1 MFQNTIFFAP
11 SDIKTIAAYAHRMND
26 ERKSGVVGY
35 YHLFDGED
43 ALVSEVESF
52 MSGKKHIKKVVLV
65 GMGGSSCG
73 VKALRDFLCFDKRG
87 GAELFIIDNTDT
99 STFERLLAFAN
110 PENTLFII
118 ASKTG
123 TTIEVLTLFKLIIKH
138 LNIDLTALCEHFAFI
153 TDEGSKLHAL
163 AADTGVK
170 CFFIPQNVGGRFSV
184 LSAIGVVPALL
195 CGYDARGLLAGARAC
210 HEDFFGG
217 KNDMILQ
224 KAYHFCTHKSA
235 HSNVLFSYGDAF
247 KGFGEWYVQLIAE
260 SLGKK
265 QGFKRVGI
273 TPIALVGARDQHSF
287 LQLIM
292 EGPKDKTITFLKVLE
307 SNEENLGENCVNFG
321 RNLGENSQKFGEILG
336 KNSSDFGENFSKKFG
351 SDFGGNFEKNSQ
363 KPSEILDKNL
373 NKNSQIFGANSSEN
387 LGKKSRKNSSENPQK
402 IHAKSVN
409 LNENSRCLHGNS
421 VNLNENSRNFGEN
434 VGKNLNENS
443 SDFGENFSEKFGSN
457 FETNSQIS
465 NEILNKNLDKKLQ
478 NSSENPQKIH
488 ANLNENSQNLSPK
501 NPQISHPQNTPKI
514 HENNFLKNHPNAHTF
529 SSQEHFSG
537 AHFHSPI
544 VPNFSLPHLESCDFA
559 GGVSLQS
566 LLNAQCD
573 ATLQSLLAENLSID
587 LITLGAA
594 DAWHLGYLM
603 SYCELLTSACGIM
616 LGINT
621 YDQPGVEL
629 GKLILKKMLTK

>member
-1 MFQNTIFFAP
+1 MLKLRKLQDIKHSQQGLKPQKGEKRFNDNAAKCGKKAYKRTKMFQNTIFFAP
-11 SDIKTIAAYAHRMND
+11 SDIKSISSYAHRMND
-26 ERKSGVVGY
+26 ERKSGEVGY

-52 MSGKKHIKKVVLV
+52 MSAKKHIKKVVLV

-99 STFERLLAFAN
+99 STFERLLAFASL
-110 PENTLFII
+110 ENTLFII
-118 ASKTG
+118 SSKTG

-138 LNIDLTALCEHFAFI
+138 FNIERKGLCEHFAFI
-153 TDEGSKLHAL
+153 TDKGSKLHELAL
-163 AADTGVK
+163 EIGVK

-184 LSAIGVVPALL
+184 LSAIGIVPALL
-195 CGYDARGLLAGARAC
+195 CGYDARSLLAGARTC
-210 HEDFFGG
+210 HDEFFGG
-217 KNDMILQ
+217 KNDIILQ
-224 KAYHFCTHKSA
+224 KAYHFCTHKNA
-235 HSNVLFSYGDAF
+235 HSNVLFSYADAF
-247 KGFGEWYVQLIAE
+247 KGFNEWYVQLIAE

-307 SNEENLGENCVNFG
+307 SYV
-321 RNLGENSQKFGEILG
+321 
-336 KNSSDFGENFSKKFG
+336 DFGEK
-351 SDFGGNFEKNSQ
+351 FEKNSQ
-363 KPSEILDKNL
+363 NF
-373 NKNSQIFGANSSEN
+373 KNS
-387 LGKKSRKNSSENPQK
+387 KK
-402 IHAKSVN
+402 IHA
-409 LNENSRCLHGNS
+409 NS
-421 VNLNENSRNFGEN
+421 VNLNENSQNTSPQN
-434 VGKNLNENS
+434 AS
-443 SDFGENFSEKFGSN
+443 
-457 FETNSQIS
+457 
-465 NEILNKNLDKKLQ
+465 Q
-478 NSSENPQKIH
+478 NS
-488 ANLNENSQNLSPK
+488 
-501 NPQISHPQNTPKI
+501 PQNTFEKTPQNVI
-514 HENNFLKNHPNAHTF
+514 NPPNELLKTHPNAHTF
-529 SSQEHFSG
+529 SSQEHISKASFY
-537 AHFHSPI
+537 SPI
-544 VPNFSLPHLESCDFA
+544 VPDFSLPHLESYDFV

-603 SYCELLTSACGIM
+603 FYCELLTSACGIM

-629 GKLILKKMLTK
+629 GKLILKKMLEK